1 MRICCLLSFIHSFIH
16 TRVVSMEKEFGI
28 RCYRPIT
35 LPRKSA
41 LNIIAGHLRG
51 KKENLFRR
59 IHASVWQYMPQCA
72 RRGIGTFLKL
82 KARLII
88 TAHAHSMHNVH
99 TSENIPTPVWSLF
112 AFMPFVLRKSSHPP
126 FFSPSSSSGARCIV
140 DHTTLALRIAV
151 NAGIITSAPGL
162 HTPLLT
168 PDHEHHY
175 APRFHMAIEGCRF
188 LRRGHWLWL
197 GGEGWRV
204 SSGDA
209 LSCRMLQY
217 S

>member
-35 LPRKSA
+35 LLRKSA

-126 FFSPSSSSGARCIV
+126 FFPFFFFWCQMYCRSHYI
-140 DHTTLALRIAV
+140 
-151 NAGIITSAPGL
+151 SAQ
-162 HTPLLT
+162 
-168 PDHEHHY
+168 D
-175 APRFHMAIEGCRF
+175 
-188 LRRGHWLWL
+188 RR
-197 GGEGWRV
+197 
-204 SSGDA
+204 
-209 LSCRMLQY
+209 
-217 S
+217 